1 VRTAQAARC
10 AAVAPAGWATWAM
23 GTTYEEEDWGTDLTD
38 EPTEELDD
46 DREESWLLNDG
57 PPLAADEPE

>member
-1 VRTAQAARC
+1 
-10 AAVAPAGWATWAM
+10 M

-38 EPTEELDD
+38 EPTDELDD
-46 DREESWLLNDG
+46 NREESWLLNDE